1 MSSGRI
7 ASLHPEEKDRR
18 FDQAAYSQDRV
29 SDGAASRPPA
39 VPPVTTDRFSMMRNK
54 IGSLGAERLVALA
67 LMIFAVA
74 ELYAASR
81 LAVTEEFTLG
91 PGAMPLIYGVGLLI
105 FASVLAARPQNGA
118 PLQADAAEGEDA
130 PVRDYR
136 SGGITYALLILL
148 IASVYFLGFLIG
160 TILFSFLYLL
170 LVIRWKWFKAAMF
183 SVIWGAALYYTFSHL
198 LQIQL
203 EPGLVFGG

>member
-1 MSSGRI
+1 
-7 ASLHPEEKDRR
+7 
-18 FDQAAYSQDRV
+18 
-29 SDGAASRPPA
+29 
-39 VPPVTTDRFSMMRNK
+39 MMRNK
-54 IGSLGAERLVALA
+54 IGSLGAERLVALT

-74 ELYAASR
+74 ELYAASH
-81 LAVTEEFTLG
+81 LALTEEFTLG

-105 FASVLAARPQNGA
+105 FASVLAARPQKGT
-118 PLQADAAEGEDA
+118 PLQVDAAEGEDA

-148 IASVYFLGFLIG
+148 IASVYFLGFLVG

-183 SVIWGAALYYTFSHL
+183 GVIWGAALYYTFSHL